1 MHMNEGAFKYF
12 CLVSGIS
19 VVSILAA
26 DPPAPV
32 PKTTNAPAGGVV
44 TNTASP
50 SITVTNATPEVV
62 TSTNSVISAEE
73 IAAKRAAELKKAKR
87 ADAMRKLGVYS
98 VIPDKDPFRLT
109 KPQEEEI
116 KKPEIKER
124 PTYGVP
130 HLAGINRFK
139 GVRAILRI
147 NGPRGGKPRYVQLRE
162 GEMLQDANGNQFG
175 EVLKIEADKGTVDVK
190 VRGQT
195 FPLEIDRKRSIAASN
210 SSRTRGSSSSRY
222 SRFNASSRGSSSRG
236 SSSRGS
242 SARGASSRGSSGG
255 ESSSKS
261 TSPSNPRTRPSSSTT
276 RPKPKGS
283 GGALESI
290 PSRRRKTGA
299 VGESR
304 YEMSAFNE
312 SVQRLAVSPLGI
324 TAQREIIRG
333 QYSRET
339 PTDLPA
345 EQR

>member
-1 MHMNEGAFKYF
+1 MT
-12 CLVSGIS
+12 
-19 VVSILAA
+19 ILAA
-26 DPPAPV
+26 DPTAPV
-32 PKTTNAPAGGVV
+32 PKTTNAPTGGVV
-44 TNTASP
+44 TNTAPP
-50 SITVTNATPEVV
+50 SITATNATPEVV

-222 SRFNASSRGSSSRG
+222 SRFSTSSRGSSSRG

-242 SARGASSRGSSGG
+242 SSRGSSGG
-255 ESSSKS
+255 GSSSKS

-276 RPKPKGS
+276 TPKPKGS

-304 YEMSAFNE
+304 YEMPAFNE

-345 EQR
+345 KQR